1 MNKVTKIWVTQVDL
15 AQDLEVSPT
24 TVKELTAKNVLTR
37 IKGKGYDLRQAR
49 LDYISHLR
57 EMAAGRYSLR
67 FVKDCGH
74 GMDVGLVQA
83 ATSEATFPWLS
94 LIVLLPAAG
103 ALFMPLLPGDDDQ
116 PSPWPRNLALA
127 VLLVDLLLMLVVFAT
142 RFDPSIDGLQLVE
155 RVSWL
160 PVIGLEWSLG
170 ADGLS
175 APLVVLSGLVT
186 LLSVAASWSV
196 ERKSRLYFALLLV
209 QASAQGIVFLSQD
222 FLLFFLA
229 WELELVPVYLLI
241 AIWGGQNRQYA
252 ATKFILYTALAS
264 LLILISGLA
273 LALSGDQ
280 FTLNLTELAARS
292 PGGSFGLLCYLG
304 FLVGF
309 GVKLPMFPL
318 HTWLPDA
325 HGEANAPVSMLLAG
339 VLLKMGGYALL
350 RFNVQMLPDA
360 HLTLAP
366 ALVIIGIV
374 NIIYGALNAFAQDNV
389 KRRIACS
396 SVSHMGFVLLGI
408 GAVNALGISGAMLQM
423 VSHGLI
429 AAAMFFV
436 TGVFYERTKTLSIP
450 NMGGLAKALPITFAF
465 FLASSL
471 ASLALPGMSGFI
483 SEITVFLGITS
494 QENFTSLFRA
504 ITVLMA
510 AIGLVLTPI
519 YLLSMCRRVFFG
531 PRIPALASVA
541 DMQPREL
548 VIGLS
553 LLVPTLVIG
562 IWPRVAMDLYEASTD
577 ALASQLS
584 SLSLIALIN
593 RLPLG

>member
-1 MNKVTKIWVTQVDL
+1 
-15 AQDLEVSPT
+15 
-24 TVKELTAKNVLTR
+24 
-37 IKGKGYDLRQAR
+37 
-49 LDYISHLR
+49 
-57 EMAAGRYSLR
+57 
-67 FVKDCGH
+67 
-74 GMDVGLVQA
+74 MDVGLAQA

-116 PSPWPRNLALA
+116 PSPWPRNLALV

-142 RFDPSIDGLQLVE
+142 RFDPSIESLQLVE

-196 ERKSRLYFALLLV
+196 QQKSRLYFALLLV

-366 ALVIIGIV
+366 ALVILGIV
-374 NIIYGALNAFAQDNV
+374 NIVYGALNAFAQDNV

-408 GAVNALGISGAMLQM
+408 GAVNALGVSGAMLQM

-531 PRIPALASVA
+531 PRIPALARVE

-577 ALASQLS
+577 ALANQLS
-584 SLSLIALIN
+584 GLSLMALIN

>member
-1 MNKVTKIWVTQVDL
+1 MDANLPLTV
-15 AQDLEVSPT
+15 ASP
-24 TVKELTAKNVLTR
+24 
-37 IKGKGYDLRQAR
+37 
-49 LDYISHLR
+49 
-57 EMAAGRYSLR
+57 
-67 FVKDCGH
+67 
-74 GMDVGLVQA
+74 
-83 ATSEATFPWLS
+83 EAFPWLS
-94 LIVLLPAAG
+94 LIVLLPAAT
-103 ALFMPLLPGDDDQ
+103 ALVMPLLSGDDDH
-116 PSPWPRNLALA
+116 PSPWPRNLAVTVLAIDFGLMLA
-127 VLLVDLLLMLVVFAT
+127 VFSRLYDRLDG
-142 RFDPSIDGLQLVE
+142 GLQLVE
-155 RVSWL
+155 RVNWL

-175 APLVVLSGLVT
+175 MPLVVLSGLVT
-186 LLSVAASWSV
+186 LLSVCASWKV
-196 ERKSRLYFALLLV
+196 RHKSNLYFGLLLV
-209 QASAQGIVFLSQD
+209 QASAQALVFLSQD

-273 LALSGDQ
+273 LALSGDS
-280 FTLNLTELAARS
+280 FSLNLTELAQRS

-350 RFNVQMLPDA
+350 RFNVQMLPEV

-366 ALVIIGIV
+366 ALIILGIV

-408 GAVNALGISGAMLQM
+408 GAVDALSLSGAMLQM
-423 VSHGLI
+423 ISHGLI
-429 AAAMFFV
+429 AAAMFFI
-436 TGVFYERTKTLSIP
+436 TGSFYERTKTLSIP
-450 NMGGLAKALPITFAF
+450 NMGGLAKVLPITFAF
-465 FLASSL
+465 FLTSCL

-483 SEITVFLGITS
+483 SEITIFLGVTS
-494 QENFTSLFRA
+494 QEQFTTLFRV
-504 ITVLMA
+504 ITVVVA

-519 YLLSMCRRVFFG
+519 YLLSLCRRVFFG
-531 PRIPALASVA
+531 PRIPALAFVD
-541 DMQPREL
+541 DMSPREL
-548 VIGLS
+548 VIGLT
-553 LLVPTLVIG
+553 LLVPTLTIG
-562 IWPRVAMDLYEASTD
+562 IWPRVAMDVYEASTD
-577 ALASQLS
+577 ALAETLSGHSLMALS
-584 SLSLIALIN
+584 SL
-593 RLPLG
+593 LPLG

>member
-1 MNKVTKIWVTQVDL
+1 
-15 AQDLEVSPT
+15 
-24 TVKELTAKNVLTR
+24 
-37 IKGKGYDLRQAR
+37 
-49 LDYISHLR
+49 
-57 EMAAGRYSLR
+57 
-67 FVKDCGH
+67 
-74 GMDVGLVQA
+74 MDVGLAQA
-83 ATSEATFPWLS
+83 AISEATFPWLS

-116 PSPWPRNLALA
+116 PSPWPRNLALV

-142 RFDPSIDGLQLVE
+142 RFDPSIDSLQLVE

-196 ERKSRLYFALLLV
+196 QQKSRLYFALLLV

-366 ALVIIGIV
+366 ALVILGIV
-374 NIIYGALNAFAQDNV
+374 NIVYGALNAFAQDNV

-408 GAVNALGISGAMLQM
+408 GAVNALGVSGAMLQM

-531 PRIPALASVA
+531 PRIPALARVE

-577 ALASQLS
+577 ALANQLS
-584 SLSLIALIN
+584 GLSLMALIN

>member
-1 MNKVTKIWVTQVDL
+1 MDAELPLL
-15 AQDLEVSPT
+15 A
-24 TVKELTAKNVLTR
+24 A
-37 IKGKGYDLRQAR
+37 
-49 LDYISHLR
+49 
-57 EMAAGRYSLR
+57 
-67 FVKDCGH
+67 
-74 GMDVGLVQA
+74 
-83 ATSEATFPWLS
+83 SEASFPWLS
-94 LIVLLPAAG
+94 LIVLLPAVG
-103 ALFMPLLPGDDDQ
+103 AMLMPLLPGDESQ
-116 PSPWPRNLALA
+116 PSPLPRNLALG
-127 VLLVDLLLMLVVFAT
+127 VLLIDLLLMIGVFAT
-142 RFDPSIDGLQLVE
+142 RFDPSLSGLQLVE

-160 PVIGLEWSLG
+160 PVIGLEWSLA

-196 ERKSRLYFALLLV
+196 TSKSRLYFALLLV
-209 QASAQGIVFLSQD
+209 QASAQGLVFLSQD

-280 FTLNLTELAARS
+280 FTLNLSELAARS

-360 HLTLAP
+360 HLQLAP
-366 ALVIIGIV
+366 ALVILGIV
-374 NIIYGALNAFAQDNV
+374 NIVYGALNAFAQDNV

-408 GAVNALGISGAMLQM
+408 GAVNSLGVSGAMLQM

-494 QENFTSLFRA
+494 QEGFTSLFRS
-504 ITVLMA
+504 ISVLLA

-531 PRIPALASVA
+531 PRIPALAVVE
-541 DMQPREL
+541 DMRPREL
-548 VIGLS
+548 VIGLT

-562 IWPRVAMDLYEASTD
+562 VWPRIAIDLYEASTN
-577 ALASQLS
+577 ALGTRLGEH
-584 SLSLIALIN
+584 SLMVLIE